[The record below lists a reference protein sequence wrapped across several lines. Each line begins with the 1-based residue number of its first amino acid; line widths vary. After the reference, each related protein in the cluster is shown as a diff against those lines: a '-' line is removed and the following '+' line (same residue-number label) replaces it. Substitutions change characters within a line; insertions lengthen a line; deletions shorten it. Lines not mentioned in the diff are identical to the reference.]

1 MATYPDLPLSDESK
15 AEIDMGLDPARATNG
30 ALRVRARYPSD
41 KHTFTLR
48 HLLNGTQYATHKAWR
63 AANKL
68 ASIDLTWAPHAATYT
83 TRMTGYEEKCI
94 HSELW
99 DVTVTLQED

>member
-1 MATYPDLPLSDESK
+1 MPAYPDLPLTDEST

-30 ALRVRARYPSD
+30 ALRVRARYSGD

-48 HLLNGTQYATHKAWR
+48 HMLNATQYASLKAWR

-68 ASIDLTWAPHAATYT
+68 ASIDLTWLPHATTYT
-83 TRMTGYEEKCI
+83 TRMTGYAEKCI
-94 HSELW
+94 HNDLW
-99 DVTVTLQED
+99 DVTVTLQEA